1 MSNLQEILSSLG
13 KAKGLVLFR
22 SLKEPKTWIEL
33 ERIAKG
39 DKNSVSRRIDEF
51 IKLGLV
57 KPILL
62 EDSPKGSKAYVL
74 TDFGRFV
81 LQKLEEI
88 EEYSRR

>member
-1 MSNLQEILSSLG
+1 MTNVEKVLTSLG
-13 KAKGLVLFR
+13 KAKGWLLFK

-57 KPILL
+57 NPVLL
-62 EDSPKGSKAYVL
+62 DDSPKGSKAYIL
-74 TDFGRFV
+74 TDFGKFI
-81 LQKLEEI
+81 LEKLEEI
-88 EEYSRR
+88 ERYSK

>member
-1 MSNLQEILSSLG
+1 MSNLERILASLG
-13 KAKGLVLFR
+13 KAKGLILFR
-22 SLKEPKTWIEL
+22 SLAEPRTWIEL

-57 KPILL
+57 KPVLL

-81 LQKLEEI
+81 LDKLEEI
-88 EEYSRR
+88 EKYSEQ